1 MQNYY
6 PLNQIKPNVADDCLY
21 LIENNASH
29 KRFFMINSSW
39 FTSFVTCTR
48 VSLVV
53 SKVLVLTRVTLSWYA
68 DAQGFTRLK
77 IWRSKELTTYGQKLT
92 CRPNHGHENSYHE
105 AYQYTTIK

>member
-6 PLNQIKPNVADDCLY
+6 PLNQIKPNIAEDCLY
-21 LIENNASH
+21 LIENNVSQ

-77 IWRSKELTTYGQKLT
+77 TWRSKELTTYSQKLT
-92 CRPNHGHENSYHE
+92 DRPNHGHENSYHE
-105 AYQYTTIK
+105 A